1 MKENDALPEEVDFQ
15 AIAKDRVA
23 LSLILQAIIKERAV
37 KLDENKVDQ
46 HLDKLVAAYPNATK
60 MKQSYKAHRE
70 SMQQLESQIME
81 EQITDL
87 VLSEA
92 SVSVKEISFDELVK
106 L

>member
-1 MKENDALPEEVDFQ
+1 
-15 AIAKDRVA
+15 
-23 LSLILQAIIKERAV
+23 
-37 KLDENKVDQ
+37 
-46 HLDKLVAAYPNATK
+46 